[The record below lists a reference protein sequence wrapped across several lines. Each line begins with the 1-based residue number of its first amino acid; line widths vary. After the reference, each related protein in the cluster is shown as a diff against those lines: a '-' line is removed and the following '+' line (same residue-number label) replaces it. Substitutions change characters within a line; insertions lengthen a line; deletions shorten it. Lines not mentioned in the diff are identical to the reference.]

1 MVIAILGLGTV
12 GSGVN
17 ELAARTPNLKVKK
30 ILEKRFTGPQITDN
44 MEDIVSDEEITLV
57 CETMGGLH
65 PAYEFA
71 VRVLEAKKH
80 FVTANK
86 LLVAEKGAELR
97 ALAEKNNVAFLYSA
111 ACGGGIPY
119 LQALRLAHE
128 TDEVTALGGILNG
141 TTNLILDA
149 MQTDGQSYD
158 EALAEAQRLGYAEKD
173 PSSDVDG
180 LDTMRKLILACAVGF
195 DAEITSADIPTA
207 GIRNTTVA
215 DIAYAKKTNR
225 VLRLCAFA
233 EKNGD
238 ALSAYVEP
246 TLLPASAQEASIIKN
261 LNYAWYEGY
270 GAGHMGF
277 SGQGAGKL
285 PTASNIIRDVACV
298 AAGQRSMTQPSLAP
312 HAIDNTA
319 ARHPYYVRIPKEAA
333 FRTEWI
339 DKTIAADG
347 ETLIETVP
355 LSPAEMHTAM
365 KAIPGAF
372 FAGIRKG

>member
-1 MVIAILGLGTV
+1 MEIAILGLGTV
-12 GSGVN
+12 GSGVK
-17 ELAARTPNLKVKK
+17 ELAERAPGLHVKK
-30 ILEKRFTGPQITDN
+30 ILEKRFTGPEITDN
-44 MEDIVSDEEITLV
+44 IEDIVSDGDISLV

-71 VRVLEAKKH
+71 VRVLESGKH

-86 LLVAEKGAELR
+86 LLVAEKGSELR

-119 LQALRLAHE
+119 LQSLRVAHE
-128 TDEVTALGGILNG
+128 TDEITALGGILNG

-149 MQTDGQSYD
+149 MQTSDQSYD
-158 EALAEAQRLGYAEKD
+158 EALAEAQRLGYAERD

-195 DAEITSADIPTA
+195 DAEVRAEDIPTA
-207 GIRNTTVA
+207 GIRGTSAA
-215 DIAYAKKTNR
+215 DIDYAKKTHR

-246 TLLPASAQEASIIKN
+246 TLLPMSAQEASIIKN
-261 LNYAWYEGY
+261 LNYAWYEGF

-285 PTASNIIRDVACV
+285 PTASNLIRDIACV
-298 AAGQRSMTQPSLAP
+298 AAGQRSMTQPALAS
-312 HAIDNTA
+312 HATDNTA
-319 ARHPYYVRIPKEAA
+319 ARHPYYVRIPKGAA
-333 FRTEWI
+333 FRSEWI
-339 DKTIAADG
+339 DKAVAADG

-355 LSPAEMHTAM
+355 LSPADMHHVL